1 MISKPIQNR
10 CSDGSATVMVLIS
23 IAAISIVGAALVL
36 MQKNYLSAALRVEEQ
51 SVTYDLADICLKNA
65 SKYLQAQANLSI
77 LPTVTAET
85 ALSLINIPQS
95 TDISNFLSARSI
107 KEVYRTSVISGS
119 TNCTYKYLVGQD
131 RMNQGTVSGGEI
143 TTARDYNPNQKI
155 EKFFTVTAK
164 PVAGGAATETIFY
177 IGVQ

>member
-1 MISKPIQNR
+1 MISKPTQNKF
-10 CSDGSATVMVLIS
+10 SEGSATVMVLIS

-65 SKYLQAQANLSI
+65 AKYLQSQANLST
-77 LPTVTAET
+77 LPTVSNET
-85 ALSLINIPQS
+85 ALSLAYTPQS
-95 TDISNFLSARSI
+95 SEITNLISSRSI
-107 KEVYRTSVISGS
+107 REVYRTSIISGS

-131 RMNQGTVSGGEI
+131 RMNQGVVSGGEI

>member
-1 MISKPIQNR
+1 
-10 CSDGSATVMVLIS
+10 MVLIS

-65 SKYLQAQANLSI
+65 TKFLQEQAKGSG
-77 LPTVTAET
+77 LPTVINET
-85 ALSLINIPQS
+85 PLTLTFVPQS
-95 TDISNFLSARSI
+95 SEITNLLTSRSI
-107 KEVYRTSVISGS
+107 KKVYETSVINGS
-119 TNCTYKYLVGQD
+119 TNCTYKYLAGQD

-177 IGVQ
+177 VGVQ

>member
-1 MISKPIQNR
+1 MIFSQTQNN
-10 CSDGSATVMVLIS
+10 CSSGSATVMVLIS

-51 SVTYDLADICLKNA
+51 SVTYDLADVCLKNA
-65 SKYLQAQANLSI
+65 TKFLQAQANISA
-77 LPTVTAET
+77 LPTSTSET
-85 ALSLINIPQS
+85 SLTLTFVPQS
-95 TDISNFLSARSI
+95 SDISNLLTSRSI
-107 KEVYRTSVISGS
+107 KEVYRTSVINGS

-131 RMNQGTVSGGEI
+131 RMSQGSVSGGEI

-164 PVAGGAATETIFY
+164 PIAGGAATETIFY
-177 IGVQ
+177 VGIQ

>member
-1 MISKPIQNR
+1 MISSQTQNN
-10 CSDGSATVMVLIS
+10 CSNGSATVMVLIS

-65 SKYLQAQANLSI
+65 SKYLQAQANISA
-77 LPTVTAET
+77 LPTSTNET
-85 ALSLINIPQS
+85 SLGLTFIPQS
-95 TDISNFLSARSI
+95 TDISNLLTSRSI
-107 KEVYRTSVISGS
+107 KEVYRTSVINGS

-131 RMNQGTVSGGEI
+131 RMSQGSVSGGEV

-177 IGVQ
+177 VGIQ